1 MYDEAILSAVRVS
14 KLEGENL
21 PSCFDEFFTDNW
33 ALGYAASIFLE
44 DLNRFMVENT
54 KEERTI
60 EALSGLLIEA
70 MGAPWGMDMDSE
82 EKAFYASHSSLQ
94 GAVAMMAHCEHWEGD
109 LLIRH
114 LDV

>member
-1 MYDEAILSAVRVS
+1 MDGGSSHSGAQRPQHGNRYEG
-14 KLEGENL
+14 LE
-21 PSCFDEFFTDNW
+21 SC
-33 ALGYAASIFLE
+33 
-44 DLNRFMVENT
+44 
-54 KEERTI
+54 
-60 EALSGLLIEA
+60 LLIEA

-94 GAVAMMAHCEHWEGD
+94 GAVAMMVHCEHWEGD